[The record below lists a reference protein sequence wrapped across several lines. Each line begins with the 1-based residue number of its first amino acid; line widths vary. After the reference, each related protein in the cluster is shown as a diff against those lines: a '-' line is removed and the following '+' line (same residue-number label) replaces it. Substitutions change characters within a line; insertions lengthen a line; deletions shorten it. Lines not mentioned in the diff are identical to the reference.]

1 MFDRRGEL
9 LDGLVGVAV
18 LDSFAHAM
26 VEVAFED
33 DLAAL
38 VQGAFGGVDLHEDVF
53 ARDVF
58 VDHFVDRVDLSYD
71 FAEPSVKIFGIHA
84 LAHNRP
90 PGEKRFTQ
98 GA

>member
-9 LDGLVGVAV
+9 LDGLFRVAV
-18 LDSFAHAM
+18 LDAFANAM
-26 VEVAFED
+26 VEV
-33 DLAAL
+33 
-38 VQGAFGGVDLHEDVF
+38 VF
-53 ARDVF
+53 AGDVF
-58 VDHFVDRVDLSYD
+58 VDHLVDRVDLPDD

-90 PGEKRFTQ
+90 PGEKRFMQ